1 MPITDQST
9 QTQIP
14 CSNLRSKEMFHDA
27 SDTDEYSSG
36 LYWCAVTRSRSART
50 GNPWANANVAAGVVV
65 IYVKRR

>member
-27 SDTDEYSSG
+27 SDTDECSSG
-36 LYWCAVTRSRSART
+36 LYWCAVTQEPFGPDRQPVGKCECCSGRSCYLR
-50 GNPWANANVAAGVVV
+50 
-65 IYVKRR
+65 